1 MPPST
6 ATEQIWMRHARL
18 TAWGANLFWWLQ
30 RYLPLFL
37 AWNLISAV
45 GVIYAR
51 QQRWPQ
57 EVIVWSYIGGAVVLG
72 LIALGLAWKRFLTQ
86 RDGLIRLEEHLG
98 LKSALSAASEGVI
111 AWPALPA
118 EWGAPFHF
126 KWGPVATPISASAI
140 LLIIGCLIPVE
151 KISAQVEIDNPQQPM
166 AWEELDAWIE
176 ELEENDVVEEVA
188 LEELKEKLNNLRQQP
203 AEQWFTQSSLEAGD
217 NLRDQTQQDLQK
229 LAQEM
234 LNASA
239 MLDAMKQ
246 AGKEPF
252 SEQAKMLNAEMAK
265 TLQKMQLGSMPI
277 DGELMEM
284 LKKMGD
290 CQACSGIDPTQYKL
304 VKGKLDK
311 NGKLV
316 AMMAKLDEKNLEEML
331 LIAGQ
336 CQLLGMGEIQRGPG
350 AAPLTANATES
361 RVKPG
366 TMEGVSNEDLR
377 NASLGDTIAI
387 QDRAPDE
394 NEAGETFTIT
404 TTSGAASLGEGG
416 DVVWK
421 NQLSPEERKLLE
433 NYFQ

>member
-1 MPPST
+1 
-6 ATEQIWMRHARL
+6 MRHARW
-18 TAWGANLFWWLQ
+18 TAWGANLFWWMQ

-57 EVIVWSYIGGAVVLG
+57 DVIIWSYIGGAVVLA

-98 LKSALSAASEGVI
+98 LKSALSAAREGII
-111 AWPALPA
+111 AWPPLPA
-118 EWGAPFHF
+118 ERSAPFNF
-126 KWGPVATPISASAI
+126 NWGPIATPISASAI
-140 LLIIGCLIPVE
+140 LLIVGCLIPVD
-151 KISAQVEIDNPQQPM
+151 KADAKVAITNPEQPI
-166 AWEELDAWIE
+166 AWEELEAWVE

-188 LEELKEKLNNLRQQP
+188 LEELKEKLNELRQQP

-234 LNASA
+234 MNASA
-239 MLDAMKQ
+239 MMDAMRQ
-246 AGKEPF
+246 VGNEPF
-252 SEQAKMLNAEMAK
+252 SEQAKALDAEFAK
-265 TLQKMQLGSMPI
+265 SLQKMQLGTMPI

-290 CQACSGIDPTQYKL
+290 CQACSGIDPSKYKL

-316 AMMAKLDEKNLEEML
+316 AMMAKLDPEDLEEML

-336 CQLLGMGEIQRGPG
+336 CMMPGNGGIDRGPG

-366 TMEGVSNEDLR
+366 KLEAVSNDDLR

-394 NEAGETFTIT
+394 NEAGEAFTIT
-404 TTSGAASLGEGG
+404 NTSGAASLGEGG

-421 NQLSPEERKLLE
+421 NELSPEERQLLE